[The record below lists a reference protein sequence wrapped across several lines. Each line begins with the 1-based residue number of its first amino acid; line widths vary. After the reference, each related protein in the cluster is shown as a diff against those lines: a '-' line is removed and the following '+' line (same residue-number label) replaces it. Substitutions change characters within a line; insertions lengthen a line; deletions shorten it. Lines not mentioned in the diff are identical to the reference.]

1 MTGKKLL
8 FLLLFI
14 PLISFSQIIV
24 DKELGEIDIRT
35 LSDKYITIELDD
47 IFSHQLSTS
56 EYKNISLKRGRQK
69 RWNVFDNNKA
79 IELVDKID
87 ILNFFSK
94 YGFQLAT
101 SETES
106 TPVNYGNGV
115 IGAVHQNTLTLMK
128 VNQ

>member
-1 MTGKKLL
+1 MKRVL
-8 FLLLFI
+8 FIIMFI
-14 PLISFSQIIV
+14 PLISFGQIIV
-24 DKELGEIDIRT
+24 DKKLGEIDIRNLT
-35 LSDKYITIELDD
+35 DKYITIELDD

-56 EYKNISLKRGRQK
+56 EYKNISLKRGKKK
-69 RWNVFDNNKA
+69 RWNVFDDGKS

-106 TPVNYGNGV
+106 TPVNYGNGI
-115 IGAVHQNTLTLMK
+115 IGAIHQNTLTLIN
-128 VNQ
+128 VNL

>member
-1 MTGKKLL
+1 MKRVL
-8 FLLLFI
+8 FIIMFI
-14 PLISFSQIIV
+14 PLISFGQIIV
-24 DKELGEIDIRT
+24 DKKLGEIDIRNLT
-35 LSDKYITIELDD
+35 DKYITIELDD

-56 EYKNISLKRGRQK
+56 EYKNISLKRGRKK
-69 RWNVFDNNKA
+69 RWNVFDDGKS

-106 TPVNYGNGV
+106 TPVNYGNGI
-115 IGAVHQNTLTLMK
+115 IGAVHQNTLTLIN
-128 VNQ
+128 VNL

>member
-1 MTGKKLL
+1 MKKLFL
-8 FLLLFI
+8 LLLFI
-14 PLISFSQIIV
+14 PLVSFGQIIV
-24 DKELGEIDIRT
+24 DKKLGEIDIRT
-35 LSDKYITIELDD
+35 FSDNYITIELDD

-56 EYKNISLKRGRQK
+56 EYKNISLKRGRKK
-69 RWNVFDNNKA
+69 RWNVFDEGKP
-79 IELVDKID
+79 IVLVDKID

-115 IGAVHQNTLTLMK
+115 IGAVHQNILTLVK

>member
-1 MTGKKLL
+1 MKRVL
-8 FLLLFI
+8 FIIMFI
-14 PLISFSQIIV
+14 PLISFGQIIV
-24 DKELGEIDIRT
+24 DKKLGEIDIRNLT
-35 LSDKYITIELDD
+35 DKYITIELDD

-56 EYKNISLKRGRQK
+56 EYKNISLKRGRKK
-69 RWNVFDNNKA
+69 RWNVFDDDKS

-106 TPVNYGNGV
+106 TPVNYGNGI
-115 IGAVHQNTLTLMK
+115 IGAVHQNTLTLIN
-128 VNQ
+128 VNL

>member
-1 MTGKKLL
+1 MKRVL
-8 FLLLFI
+8 FIIMFI
-14 PLISFSQIIV
+14 PLISFGQIIV
-24 DKELGEIDIRT
+24 DKKLGEIDIRNLT
-35 LSDKYITIELDD
+35 DKYITIELDD

-56 EYKNISLKRGRQK
+56 EYKNISLKRGRKK
-69 RWNVFDNNKA
+69 RWNVFDDGKS

-106 TPVNYGNGV
+106 TPVNYENGI
-115 IGAVHQNTLTLMK
+115 IGAVHQNTLTLIN
-128 VNQ
+128 VNL

>member
-1 MTGKKLL
+1 MKRV
-8 FLLLFI
+8 FFILLFI
-14 PLISFSQIIV
+14 PLISFGQIIV
-24 DKELGEIDIRT
+24 DKKQGEIDIRT
-35 LSDKYITIELDD
+35 LTDKYITIELDD

-56 EYKNISLKRGRQK
+56 EYKNISLKRGRKK
-69 RWNVFDNNKA
+69 RWNVFDEGKS

-106 TPVNYGNGV
+106 TPVNYGNGI
-115 IGAVHQNTLTLMK
+115 IGAVHQNTLTLIN
-128 VNQ
+128 VNL